1 MPNILDTIVAHKH
14 LEVAAARQ
22 ARPLS
27 DIMAACRD
35 AAPTRSLRQSILST
49 PGGIIAEFKRAS
61 PSLGAIHPD
70 ARPEA
75 IVPTYEA
82 AGAAA
87 VSILTDQLF
96 FGGSTDDIVA
106 ARPLTGLPIL
116 RKEFVIDEYQ
126 IYEARAIGADAI
138 LLIAAVLGAERC
150 HTLAAVAHE
159 AGLEVLLEVHE
170 ADELAAFGPDVDV
183 VGVNNRD
190 LRVFRTDPARSSAL
204 RSLLPAGTVC
214 ISESGLL
221 DPLVSRRL
229 AGEGFNGFLIGE
241 AFMKTPQPGE
251 ALRQYLATMLQ
262 A

>member
-1 MPNILDTIVAHKH
+1 MPNILDTIVAHKRE
-14 LEVAAARQ
+14 EVAAAQQ
-22 ARPLS
+22 ARPLG
-27 DIMAACRD
+27 DLMAACRD
-35 AAPTRSLRQSILST
+35 AAPPRSLHRSILST

-61 PSLGAIHPD
+61 PSRGAIHPD

-75 IVPTYEA
+75 IVPAYEA

-87 VSILTDQLF
+87 VSILTDRRF
-96 FGGSTDDIVA
+96 FGGTTADVVA

-116 RKEFVIDEYQ
+116 RKEFVVDEYQ

-138 LLIAAVLGAERC
+138 LLIAAVLDAERC

-159 AGLEVLLEVHE
+159 VGLEVLLEVHE
-170 ADELAAFGPDVDV
+170 ADELAAFGQDVDV

-190 LRVFRTDPARSSAL
+190 LRVFRTDPARSAAL
-204 RSLLPAGTVC
+204 RPLLPSGAVC

>member
-1 MPNILDTIVAHKH
+1 MPNILDTIVAHKRE
-14 LEVAAARQ
+14 EVAAAQQ
-22 ARPLS
+22 ARPLG
-27 DIMAACRD
+27 DLMAACRD
-35 AAPTRSLRQSILST
+35 AAPTRSLHRSILST

-61 PSLGAIHPD
+61 PSRGAIHPD

-75 IVPTYEA
+75 IVPAYEA

-87 VSILTDQLF
+87 VSILTDRRF
-96 FGGSTDDIVA
+96 FGGTTADVVA

-116 RKEFVIDEYQ
+116 RKEFVVDEYQ

-138 LLIAAVLGAERC
+138 LLIAAVLDAERC

-159 AGLEVLLEVHE
+159 VGLEVLLEVHE
-170 ADELAAFGPDVDV
+170 ADELAAFGQDVDV

-190 LRVFRTDPARSSAL
+190 LRVFRTDPARSAAL
-204 RSLLPAGTVC
+204 RPLLPSGAVC

>member
-1 MPNILDTIVAHKH
+1 MPNILDTIVAHKRE
-14 LEVAAARQ
+14 EVAAVRQ

-27 DIMAACRD
+27 DIMAASRD
-35 AAPTRSLRQSILST
+35 AAPVRSLRQSILST

-70 ARPEA
+70 ARPET

-87 VSILTDQLF
+87 VSILTDRRF
-96 FGGSTDDIVA
+96 FGGTTDDIVA

-126 IYEARAIGADAI
+126 IYEARAVGADAI
-138 LLIAAVLGAERC
+138 LLIAAVLGAERS

-159 AGLEVLLEVHE
+159 AGLEVLLEVHA

-204 RSLLPAGTVC
+204 RPLLPSGAVC

-229 AGEGFNGFLIGE
+229 AGEGFNGFLVGE
-241 AFMKTPQPGE
+241 AFMKTAQPGE

-262 A
+262 P